1 MTVQHSMI
9 VDAMR
14 EQASAGAGPAELLR
28 KVAEDYGI
36 VQQIVWMELFCQAFD
51 CNLGSVT
58 AIGAWWHE
66 GQNELSDK
74 DLDAYIGYVIED
86 YFKKA

>member
-1 MTVQHSMI
+1 MTTEHSII

-14 EQASAGAGPAELLR
+14 TQAKAGASPAALLR
-28 KVAEDYGI
+28 AVAQDYGI

-58 AIGAWWHE
+58 AISAWWHE
-66 GQNELSDK
+66 GENELSDN
-74 DLDAYIGYVIED
+74 DLDAYIQYVIDD
-86 YFKKA
+86 YLNKA